1 MDIVHRESNVGEE
14 SDLYPRVYCICC
26 WIVVMVGMLQ
36 CVEMHFPVYMF
47 SLRICINTF
56 HIHLDLFNSK

>member
-26 WIVVMVGMLQ
+26 DSGYASMRGDA
-36 CVEMHFPVYMF
+36 FP
-47 SLRICINTF
+47 RIYVLLGF
-56 HIHLDLFNSK
+56 V